1 MRLVPL
7 KSGDEMVREY
17 EARLMRE
24 ACTRRAHVLA
34 IAVAVLI
41 GWWIAY
47 GPTTMET
54 LIGNGADPN
63 MSPRQAQDSGETVT
77 YEP

>member
-1 MRLVPL
+1 MRLYRV
-7 KSGDEMVREY
+7 KSGDEMVAEY

-63 MSPRQAQDSGETVT
+63 MSPRQAQDSGSKIAP
-77 YEP
+77 EP